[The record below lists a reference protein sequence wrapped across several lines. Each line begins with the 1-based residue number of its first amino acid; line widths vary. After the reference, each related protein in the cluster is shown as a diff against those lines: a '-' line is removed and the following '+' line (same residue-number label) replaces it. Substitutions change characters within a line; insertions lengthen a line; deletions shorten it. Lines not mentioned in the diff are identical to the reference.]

1 MRIVSNFLCDKV
13 CRLIYFFIIIT
24 GWTPIHQAAE
34 NGHEQVCKLIMDKI
48 KDKNPADLKGRT
60 PLHIAAKNGY
70 LAVCELILD
79 ELEDKNNHVNPKVN
93 QFLLHQSTYSFITF
107 LTLTFL
113 TASCFKRYLSS
124 CVTFV
129 FVSTNSRVSF

>member
-1 MRIVSNFLCDKV
+1 
-13 CRLIYFFIIIT
+13 
-24 GWTPIHQAAE
+24 
-34 NGHEQVCKLIMDKI
+34 MDKI

-93 QFLLHQSTYSFITF
+93 QTATSSVYSFK
-107 LTLTFL
+107 LL
-113 TASCFKRYLSS
+113 
-124 CVTFV
+124 
-129 FVSTNSRVSF
+129 

>member
-1 MRIVSNFLCDKV
+1 MPS
-13 CRLIYFFIIIT
+13 FIIIT

-93 QFLLHQSTYSFITF
+93 QSSMLPAYLLLFNFFIF
-107 LTLTFL
+107 NFSDSNLFQKIP
-113 TASCFKRYLSS
+113 FKL
-124 CVTFV
+124 CM
-129 FVSTNSRVSF
+129 

>member
-1 MRIVSNFLCDKV
+1 MLKTISIFA
-13 CRLIYFFIIIT
+13 

-93 QFLLHQSTYSFITF
+93 QSSTSSVYSFLTF

-113 TASCFKRYLSS
+113 TASYFTKIPIKFCNFCFCKYQ
-124 CVTFV
+124 
-129 FVSTNSRVSF
+129 

>member
-1 MRIVSNFLCDKV
+1 
-13 CRLIYFFIIIT
+13 
-24 GWTPIHQAAE
+24 
-34 NGHEQVCKLIMDKI
+34 MDKI

-79 ELEDKNNHVNPKVN
+79 ELEDRNNHVNPKVN
-93 QFLLHQSTYSFITF
+93 QSSSSVYSFSTF

-113 TASCFKRYLSS
+113 TKSYFTEIPFKFY
-124 CVTFV
+124 
-129 FVSTNSRVSF
+129 SFCICK

>member
-1 MRIVSNFLCDKV
+1 MCVDFI
-13 CRLIYFFIIIT
+13 LIWPDLEQKTISIIA

-93 QFLLHQSTYSFITF
+93 QISASSVYSF
-107 LTLTFL
+107 
-113 TASCFKRYLSS
+113 
-124 CVTFV
+124 
-129 FVSTNSRVSF
+129 

>member
-1 MRIVSNFLCDKV
+1 MPSHF
-13 CRLIYFFIIIT
+13 FFIIIT

-79 ELEDKNNHVNPKVN
+79 ELEDKNSHVNPKVN
-93 QFLLHQSTYSFITF
+93 QSSTLSVLLLFNFLNFSDSMYVISKDTF
-107 LTLTFL
+107 Q
-113 TASCFKRYLSS
+113 
-124 CVTFV
+124 VI
-129 FVSTNSRVSF
+129 

>member
-1 MRIVSNFLCDKV
+1 MIKYAFSYFL
-13 CRLIYFFIIIT
+13 IIIT

-70 LAVCELILD
+70 LPVCELILD

-93 QFLLHQSTYSFITF
+93 QSSTSPVYILLFSLFNFFSFIF
-107 LTLTFL
+107 SARKLFHKDTLQVL
-113 TASCFKRYLSS
+113 
-124 CVTFV
+124 
-129 FVSTNSRVSF
+129 

>member
-1 MRIVSNFLCDKV
+1 LFKLSSVIKYAFSHF
-13 CRLIYFFIIIT
+13 IIIIT

-79 ELEDKNNHVNPKVN
+79 ELEDKNKHVNPKVN
-93 QFLLHQSTYSFITF
+93 QSSTSSVYSFLAF
-107 LTLTFL
+107 
-113 TASCFKRYLSS
+113 
-124 CVTFV
+124 
-129 FVSTNSRVSF
+129 